1 MKLKPSCLKGME
13 NMFGISK
20 VEKFID
26 EKDTL
31 SIEDTSGRV
40 KIDKSSSKINI
51 NEFVSG
57 IPIAFKGRLNDKG
70 GFIINDYLY
79 YQPHNLTNNKNL
91 DTPMDIETSNI
102 NHNQNLILFISNL
115 KLGAPQEEEN
125 GLSPTAR
132 AMLVDFIQNNNNLNK
147 NLVDISKRIKRVIL
161 VGDSIYVNEKI
172 EELEKGSFI
181 KAKEYKDEFS
191 KIVFNYTLF
200 DKYLK
205 NISSYTHIDLM
216 NSIEGNDGVYFP
228 QNPNGQFLFLENM
241 TSINAKTLNLV
252 PNPYIFDI
260 YSNKT
265 KSKKNFLGTSG
276 ENINSI
282 MQYTDINEPL
292 LAMEKTIQWGHLAP
306 LAPDTVRIYPYSQVD
321 PLLLNKYPDVYFI
334 SGKNDLN
341 KKEIEIEIKTNEKNA
356 TKKSILLIELPD
368 FSITFKG
375 ILFNVDDNSINE
387 INFSQKLSFDK
398 N

>member
-31 SIEDTSGRV
+31 SLEDTSGRV

-57 IPIAFKGRLNDKG
+57 IPIAFKGKLNDKG
-70 GFIINDYLY
+70 GFMINDYLY
-79 YQPHNLTNNKNL
+79 YQPHNITNNKSL
-91 DTPMDIETSNI
+91 DTPMDIETSNT
-102 NHNQNLILFISNL
+102 NQNKNLILFISNL
-115 KLGAPQEEEN
+115 KLGSPQEEEN

-147 NLVDISKRIKRVIL
+147 KLVEISKRIKRVVF
-161 VGDSIYVNEKI
+161 VGDSVYVNEKI

-191 KIVFNYTLF
+191 KIVLNYTLF

-252 PNPYIFDI
+252 PNPYFFDI

-387 INFSQKLSFDK
+387 INFSQNFSFDK

>member
-13 NMFGISK
+13 NMYGISK

-40 KIDKSSSKINI
+40 KIDKSSSNINI

-57 IPIAFKGRLNDKG
+57 IPIAFKGKLNDKG
-70 GFIINDYLY
+70 GFMVNDYLY

-91 DTPMDIETSNI
+91 DTPMDIEACNI
-102 NHNQNLILFISNL
+102 NQNQNLILFISNL
-115 KLGAPQEEEN
+115 KIGEPQEEEN

-147 NLVDISKRIKRVIL
+147 KLVEISKRIKRVVF
-161 VGDSIYVNEKI
+161 VGDSVYVNEKI

-191 KIVFNYTLF
+191 KIVLNYTLF

-282 MQYTDINEPL
+282 MQYTDINEPI

-321 PLLLNKYPDVYFI
+321 PLLLDKYPDVYFI

-341 KKEIEIEIKTNEKNA
+341 KKEIEIKAHQKNA
-356 TKKSILLIELPD
+356 SKKTILLVELPD
-368 FSITFKG
+368 FSLTFKG